1 MATVTSER
9 PTSKASN
16 RTQKAEAPKKTATPT
31 QTREAARTATEK
43 KAETR
48 AAGPA
53 TTTAPKPTVDK
64 SKDTVDIDPP
74 GQPESLKS
82 LNNGLGSAYDANPAR
97 MDHDHGG
104 HHHDDSAPY
113 WTGTPLGT
121 DPPNPNVP
129 EKPPEGLS
137 DAEKELYDYRRGV
150 GPQHVEWHNKMPKMG
165 TETTK
170 DWVDFFDYHKGL
182 VDSDNKEREK
192 LGLPPLGPMDPPPP
206 ETLCP
211 LGRNGKPLMGEV
223 PRPDPLD
230 PKYKGNFDQFSKD
243 IKKYHDLYHG
253 MNPDIGHPNSNVME
267 DKFYEFH
274 AWIEQQYQTWRA
286 DNPDWKPP
294 T

>member
-1 MATVTSER
+1 MSTVTTER

-16 RTQKAEAPKKTATPT
+16 RTQRAEAPKKSATPT

-43 KAETR
+43 TAETR

-53 TTTAPKPTVDK
+53 PATAPKPATVDK

-74 GQPESLKS
+74 GQPESLKA
-82 LNNGLGSAYDANPAR
+82 LNNGLGGAYGSDPANPAR
-97 MDHDHGG
+97 MNHDHGG

-129 EKPPEGLS
+129 EKPPEGLT

-165 TETTK
+165 SETTK

-211 LGRNGKPLMGEV
+211 LGKNGKPLMGEV

-243 IKKYHDLYHG
+243 IKKTTTCTTG
-253 MNPDIGHPNSNVME
+253 
-267 DKFYEFH
+267 
-274 AWIEQQYQTWRA
+274 
-286 DNPDWKPP
+286 
-294 T
+294 